1 MSWTGKPCPFTKQ
14 ILIKFKIFKMMAL
27 HGILVC
33 DSEVHFQTW
42 FVLSSGVF
50 YSCAWSNFSRAAV
63 PWQGVSLSLLVATYL
78 VNNLDSW
85 SQNSGHPIPISGL
98 KA

>member
-42 FVLSSGVF
+42 LFFPVVCFIHVLDQTSAEQLYRDKV
-50 YSCAWSNFSRAAV
+50 Y
-63 PWQGVSLSLLVATYL
+63 
-78 VNNLDSW
+78 
-85 SQNSGHPIPISGL
+85 H
-98 KA
+98 